1 MLARD
6 GSRTD
11 TKGSD
16 GHAGSCAV
24 PAACDKQ
31 DLNVA
36 AFVNIAR
43 GESAVHI
50 VNNAASCPATVSGL
64 PAASTRAIVHVT
76 NAGSNSVAQCLPV
89 RGGKLELTLP
99 AESFISIF
107 VQ

>member
-1 MLARD
+1 VLARD

-11 TKGSD
+11 TKGID
-16 GHAGSCAV
+16 GHAGAFAV

-50 VNNAASCPATVSGL
+50 VNNAASCPA
-64 PAASTRAIVHVT
+64 
-76 NAGSNSVAQCLPV
+76 VALD
-89 RGGKLELTLP
+89 LP
-99 AESFISIF
+99 AESFISIL
-107 VQ
+107 VR